1 MIIVARKADGKILS
15 RYEAWARGAYDN
27 AIEDLTGNGYK
38 YLSEEITFMGDM
50 IIWVE

>member
-1 MIIVARKADGKILS
+1 MIIVARKVDGKILS
-15 RYEAWARGAYDN
+15 KYEAWARGAYEN
-27 AIEDLTGNGYK
+27 ALEDLTGNGYK